1 MRQPANAQ
9 PGLRV
14 LLAGHLPPPMGG
26 IATYF
31 QTLMRSSLPDKVNLR
46 FVQTSSQ
53 TRDFATSGNASWAN
67 AVSALKDIARF
78 TRAAWSHRPQVS
90 HIATAFGLSF
100 VKNSVCVVAAR
111 LVGSRVLLHPHCSL
125 EALYTGRP
133 GWWQWYFRQVIRMTD
148 GVIALS
154 EEWNQ
159 VSEIVPGTPVYSLV
173 NAVDLDLYQPVAQAH
188 LAQAR
193 ASGPA
198 HVLYLGYLGQAKGT
212 FDLVEAARL
221 VLANRQDV
229 VFDLVGGDLTPG
241 EKALVQQKVAASGLD
256 GQVHVDPP
264 AYDEAK
270 LAHLREADIF
280 VYPSYHEGMPMA
292 VLEAM
297 ACALPVVATRAGG
310 LPDLVH
316 DGANGLLAEPGRPDQ
331 LAGALQKL
339 LDDEPARQAMAAES
353 YRMARD
359 CYGIEQHVEK
369 LVAAYQATV
378 GNH

>member
-1 MRQPANAQ
+1 
-9 PGLRV
+9 
-14 LLAGHLPPPMGG
+14 MGG

-78 TRAAWSHRPQVS
+78 ARAAWSHRPQVS

-154 EEWNQ
+154 EERNQ

-270 LAHLREADIF
+270 LAHLRQADIF

-297 ACALPVVATRAGG
+297 ACACRWSPPGRAGCPTWFMTALMACWPNRAG
-310 LPDLVH
+310 RINWRAPCKSCSTMNRRARRWR
-316 DGANGLLAEPGRPDQ
+316 GSAPGWR
-331 LAGALQKL
+331 
-339 LDDEPARQAMAAES
+339 ETAMALNSMWKNWWSRTRPQLETIE
-353 YRMARD
+353 RTEKRD
-359 CYGIEQHVEK
+359 P
-369 LVAAYQATV
+369 
-378 GNH
+378 